1 MNLRTRSGSANFT
14 RLEPASRSAGR
25 KIRGLRRMF
34 RPLPSSHKIPCIH
47 CVTLQIHEN
56 LHSDILYK
64 LMQERT
70 FFRTSYFS
78 FFRLLQFAVEY
89 RSHPASDAPTSLRG
103 RVLGWRIPFSKRN
116 MTLKSM
122 PIDHGRTQNW
132 DHNHVIIC
140 GHCGYVALHQRE
152 KDTRNI
158 GPYVIM
164 VIISLMDHMVIEL
177 M

>member
-1 MNLRTRSGSANFT
+1 MNSENVPETTNPIEISQNKSQNERISSFVN
-14 RLEPASRSAGR
+14 
-25 KIRGLRRMF
+25 RGF
-34 RPLPSSHKIPCIH
+34 QK
-47 CVTLQIHEN
+47 
-56 LHSDILYK
+56 
-64 LMQERT
+64 
-70 FFRTSYFS
+70 TSQNECNNS
-78 FFRLLQFAVEY
+78 FLQFTVEY

-103 RVLGWRIPFSKRN
+103 RVLGWRIPLSKKSHLFVMRYI
-116 MTLKSM
+116 TLKSM